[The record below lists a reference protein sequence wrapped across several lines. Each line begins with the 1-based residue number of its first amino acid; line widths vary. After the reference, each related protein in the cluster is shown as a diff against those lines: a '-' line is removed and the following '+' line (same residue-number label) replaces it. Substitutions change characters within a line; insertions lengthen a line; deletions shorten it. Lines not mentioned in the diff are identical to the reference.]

1 MDSKITLKCAKPV
14 KGKRPMNKNDRQKAG
29 QNAERDLHKRFA
41 LLGLSLPLKAEPL
54 THENEGKVVV
64 TTHWVRPS
72 TWIKVLLQ
80 KAPHVLLGENN
91 HTLQCE
97 SFWALYRQHEPTAEV
112 FKHRSESELQRSIPI
127 LIFGD
132 EGRGAKRGNF
142 LVWTVESAIGL
153 SYLSSEER
161 ACNCTAELATLPPND
176 VTRSTC
182 DKRVLERHFEH
193 ALLQT
198 TNYKGHSYITRHLLF
213 GIPHWLYKEN
223 KNIVEKH
230 LQLLRDDLIE
240 LFHQGIEFQGLV
252 F

>member
-161 ACNCTAELATLPPND
+161 ACNCTAELTTLPPND
-176 VTRSTC
+176 VTRST
-182 DKRVLERHFEH
+182 L
-193 ALLQT
+193 
-198 TNYKGHSYITRHLLF
+198 TNVCWNDILIMLCCKLPITRGTPTSL
-213 GIPHWLYKEN
+213 GISYSESLIGSTRKTKILWR
-223 KNIVEKH
+223 NICNFYGM
-230 LQLLRDDLIE
+230 I
-240 LFHQGIEFQGLV
+240 
-252 F
+252 